1 MSKDVDED
9 KQLPENELM
18 RIDAGG
24 RARVNAI
31 GKLTAENVS
40 FGDRIEGQRRV
51 LEYSIDPIAPN
62 RDVETWVDRT
72 QIQAEL
78 LERLKTE
85 AIRLVEL
92 VAAGGF
98 GKSLLAVWATEQV
111 SSEFE
116 KSLWINFSEAPSFN
130 AFGRWVNQ
138 EIGFL
143 VEEAITD
150 EALINQTIYRLN
162 QRRYLVVMD
171 QLEAIAD
178 EAARLTFEAFLAQ
191 WQQRGKKS
199 TLLITTRQQFLQA
212 DGREYA
218 CLTVP
223 GFNEDEGAQFLT
235 QKGVTAAQAKT
246 LSQLSELAQGH
257 PLSLN
262 LAAGWLQETSDSKLN
277 KQGLG
282 FFQRLFQQN
291 IDNLEAQVKEIF
303 NELLERLSPLRRIL
317 LLEVV
322 VYRQP
327 FDLAQ
332 AKAMQADAIGQDL
345 QQLEAKGFLLLQ
357 GERWTLHP
365 LVRQF
370 VTDAAKE
377 DEKAA
382 HAHQKAVDFFSDQ
395 LTDDDSPL
403 ENYLEGFHHLC
414 ELGDCES
421 AYDVIQQRNEWMFL
435 QGHYRI
441 LVAVYE
447 RLVAEWKTDSTES
460 ESQHKF
466 GDLLRKLGN
475 AYDSLGQYERAIDL
489 QQQSLITKREIG
501 DRNGEADSLCNLGNA
516 YKSLGQY
523 ERAIDFHQQ
532 SLIIKREIGDRKG
545 EAASLGNL
553 GNAYYSLSDYERAI
567 DFLQQALTIDREI
580 GDRNGEALALLNR
593 AHAYAKLDDHWA
605 AREGYE
611 QAKVIFTELKLDHR
625 VKRCEKAIQERN
637 RIIALQPKKAPT
649 IGPAPKTDP
658 NDWREKSMPMT
669 KLKATHNTADTRSD
683 TRSKNA
689 FGKWLP
695 YIAIFATIIG
705 LILLI
710 Q

>member
-1 MSKDVDED
+1 
-9 KQLPENELM
+9 
-18 RIDAGG
+18 
-24 RARVNAI
+24 
-31 GKLTAENVS
+31 
-40 FGDRIEGQRRV
+40 
-51 LEYSIDPIAPN
+51 
-62 RDVETWVDRT
+62 
-72 QIQAEL
+72 
-78 LERLKTE
+78 
-85 AIRLVEL
+85 
-92 VAAGGF
+92 
-98 GKSLLAVWATEQV
+98 
-111 SSEFE
+111 
-116 KSLWINFSEAPSFN
+116 
-130 AFGRWVNQ
+130 
-138 EIGFL
+138 
-143 VEEAITD
+143 
-150 EALINQTIYRLN
+150 
-162 QRRYLVVMD
+162 
-171 QLEAIAD
+171 
-178 EAARLTFEAFLAQ
+178 
-191 WQQRGKKS
+191 
-199 TLLITTRQQFLQA
+199 
-212 DGREYA
+212 
-218 CLTVP
+218 
-223 GFNEDEGAQFLT
+223 
-235 QKGVTAAQAKT
+235 
-246 LSQLSELAQGH
+246 
-257 PLSLN
+257 
-262 LAAGWLQETSDSKLN
+262 N

-489 QQQSLITKREIG
+489 QQQSLIIKREIG